1 MTDNFA
7 EGIIARL
14 QQCSVEQTESIPQGD
29 DKASLT
35 PLHMRLKKL
44 LDTLPSSE
52 KNKGLSLL
60 GIQARLRGRKKTV
73 WRMLES

>member
-35 PLHMRLKKL
+35 PLHTRLKKTVGYL
-44 LDTLPSSE
+44 TVERE
-52 KNKGLSLL
+52 K
-60 GIQARLRGRKKTV
+60 RRT
-73 WRMLES
+73 